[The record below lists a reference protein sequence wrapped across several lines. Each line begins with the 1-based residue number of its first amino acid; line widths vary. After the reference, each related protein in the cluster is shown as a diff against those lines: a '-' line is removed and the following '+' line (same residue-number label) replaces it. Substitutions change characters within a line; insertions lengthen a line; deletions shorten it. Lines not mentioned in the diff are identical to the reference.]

1 MQKQPQ
7 LIVVMGPTAS
17 GKTAYAIDLAKKY
30 NAEIFS
36 ADSRQF
42 YAEMNIGV
50 AKPTLEELE
59 VAKHHFVGHIS
70 IQDEYTAGDFER
82 DCLAKLND
90 YFESNQSAILV
101 GGSGLFIKAVLEG
114 LDNFPKVD
122 EKIRAELNNRL
133 ENEGLDSLKDELVK
147 LDPVSFNS
155 IELDNPRRVLRAL
168 EVCLS
173 SGQPYSLFKN
183 QAKAP
188 RNFEVKKVVLKWDR
202 EMLYQR
208 INTRVDDMIKAGLEE
223 EAKSLNKFKHLKA
236 LNTVGYSELFEYF
249 EGKCSRQFAIEKI
262 KQHTR
267 NYGKR
272 QLTWL
277 RKEDGIEIVEM
288 D

>member
-17 GKTAYAIDLAKKY
+17 GKTAYAIDLAKKH

-50 AKPTLEELE
+50 AKPSKEEL
-59 VAKHHFVGHIS
+59 ATASHHFVGHIS
-70 IQDEYTAGDFER
+70 IHDEYTAGDFER
-82 DCLAKLND
+82 DCLAKLNE
-90 YFESNQSAILV
+90 YFETNQTAILV

-114 LDNFPKVD
+114 LDHFPKVD

-133 ENEGLDSLKDELVK
+133 ENEGLDPLKDDLAK
-147 LDPVSFNS
+147 LDPISFS
-155 IELDNPRRVLRAL
+155 AIELDNPRRVVRAL

-173 SGQPYSLFKN
+173 SGKAYSKFKN

-188 RNFEVKKVVLKWDR
+188 RNFEVKKVALQWDR
-202 EMLYQR
+202 ELLYQR
-208 INTRVDDMIKAGLEE
+208 INKRVDAMIEAGLEK
-223 EAKSLNKFKHLKA
+223 EAHSLYKFKHLNP
-236 LNTVGYSELFEYF
+236 LNTVGYTELFEYF
-249 EGKCSRQFAIEKI
+249 DGKCSREFAIEKI

-267 NYGKR
+267 NYAKR

-277 RKEDGIEIVEM
+277 RKEEGVEIVARK
-288 D
+288 